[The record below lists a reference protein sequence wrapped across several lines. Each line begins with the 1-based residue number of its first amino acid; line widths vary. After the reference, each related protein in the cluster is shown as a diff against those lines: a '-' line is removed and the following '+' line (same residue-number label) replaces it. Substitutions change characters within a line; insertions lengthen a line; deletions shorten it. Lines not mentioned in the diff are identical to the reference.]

1 MVERKRRVADGEN
14 KEKQDSSDY
23 VENPVDFINTGCIH
37 LNLAASQKGRDGGWA
52 RGRIDNIVGDG
63 SSGKTLLALE
73 AAAHCFYNMKGN
85 KSHNFPEVKN
95 VSIVYNNVEGVMD
108 FPIGSMYGEEFNS
121 GVEWIRTGVIQEFG
135 KDFFKRVKALKDGD
149 FLLYIVDSWDA
160 LDSEDE
166 YEAFLKTIEKNTKE
180 EGSFDLGKQRYG
192 SKRFFKT
199 LCSQIEGDNGKVKK
213 DCTLM
218 IVSQVRKKIGVTF
231 GEKTYRA
238 GGDALNFYT
247 HQVCWLADSGKINVQ
262 RLGLPITTGINVKAK
277 FRRNKAAK
285 PFREA
290 AFPIMFDYG
299 IDNIASMIHLLHG
312 PADKELKDFFGQN
325 FKKYATAIKYI
336 DDNSLEDEL
345 AAMCE
350 EKWKNAEEAAKDTR
364 KRRFPE

>member
-1 MVERKRRVADGEN
+1 MVERKKRTGQEPVKESTADYD
-14 KEKQDSSDY
+14 KA
-23 VENPVDFINTGCIH
+23 PVDFINTGCIP

-52 RGRIDNIVGDG
+52 RGRIVNIVGDG

-73 AAAHCFYNMKGN
+73 AAADCFYNMKGSE
-85 KSHNFPEVKN
+85 SHNFPKVEN

-108 FPIGSMYGEEFNS
+108 FPIGAMYGEKFNS
-121 GVEWIRTGVIQEFG
+121 GVEWVRTGAIQGFG
-135 KDFFKRVKALKDGD
+135 IDFFRRVQSMKDGD

-166 YEAFLKTIEKNTKE
+166 YEAFLKTIEKGTKE

-247 HQVCWLADSGKINVQ
+247 HQVCWLADVGKINVQ
-262 RLGLPITTGINVKAK
+262 RLGLQIVTGINVKAK

-285 PFREA
+285 PFRETS
-290 AFPIMFDYG
+290 FPIMFDYG
-299 IDNIASMIHLLHG
+299 IDNTTSMLQLLHG
-312 PADKELKDFFGQN
+312 PADKELKNFFGHN
-325 FKKYATAIKYI
+325 FKKYITAVSHIE
-336 DDNSLEDEL
+336 DNGLENEI
-345 AAMCE
+345 AVMCE
-350 EKWKNAEEAAKDTR
+350 EKWKSAEDSAKDSR